1 MLSSNRAYAFS
12 DVRIVVFDVWDLP
25 IAIALPRSESCYFP
39 TGLFLILNTGSQREI
54 FVELLLRGD
63 LLFGVVGF
71 RIRLLNRLR
80 IGGTRQE
87 PNGVSRLNESAHQ
100 HAGRN
105 SHGIKTMKVS

>member
-1 MLSSNRAYAFS
+1 M
-12 DVRIVVFDVWDLP
+12 RIVVFDVWDLP
-25 IAIALPRSESCYFP
+25 NAIATYILKFAIFP
-39 TGLFLILNTGSQREI
+39 G
-54 FVELLLRGD
+54 FVHDCEHPISDRDFRRTPPLGGD
-63 LLFGVVGF
+63 LLFGVIGF